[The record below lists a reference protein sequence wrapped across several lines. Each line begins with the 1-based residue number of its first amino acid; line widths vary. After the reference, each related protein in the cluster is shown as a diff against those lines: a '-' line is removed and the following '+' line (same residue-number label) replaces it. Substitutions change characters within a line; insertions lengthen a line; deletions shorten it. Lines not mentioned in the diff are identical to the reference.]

1 MSVTVLTLQEW
12 EHYTPETT
20 PALRGLS
27 FAGDTATRLR
37 AEQLTTTQQLEI
49 LELVRGL
56 AIQTH
61 SFVGNVMLG
70 PVQLVIHPKLTG
82 LPLLN
87 LLRYAYHL
95 RDLAILPES
104 DYAIGAATFQDL
116 LIAQLAAEVEEVL
129 ARGLHREYERTAEP
143 LSSPRGRLD
152 FQTYAR
158 RGGIAA
164 AALPCIHHPRL
175 EATLLNQVL
184 LAGLNLGAHLTTD
197 LILRVR
203 LRRLAQVLA
212 LTPTPA
218 PLHQETLAQAKR
230 ALDRRTAAYRPALT
244 LIELLLQASGLA
256 LDLPTGLR
264 LPGFLFD
271 MNRFFQA
278 LLSRFLHDYL
288 PGDYIIRDEYRLKEM
303 FAYVPG
309 HNPRHSQ
316 TPTPRPDFAILQG
329 VHLVALLDAK
339 YRDLWES
346 PLPREMLY
354 QLSLYALS
362 QPSGATATILY
373 PTLDPTAREARI
385 AIREPV
391 SGDNRAYVVLR
402 PVDLL
407 YLNQVL
413 TTFTGEKQRRACRV
427 LAQQLALGKESQ
439 YEHI

>member
-1 MSVTVLTLQEW
+1 MSVTVLTLREW
-12 EHYTPETT
+12 EHCTPETT

-27 FAGDTATRLR
+27 FAGDAATRLR
-37 AEQLTTTQQLEI
+37 VEQLTTTQQLEI
-49 LELVRGL
+49 LELARGL
-56 AIQTH
+56 AIQTN

-116 LIAQLAAEVEEVL
+116 LIAQLAAEVEELL
-129 ARGLHREYERTAEP
+129 ARGLHREYERTTES

-152 FQTYAR
+152 FQIYAR
-158 RGGIAA
+158 RGGVAA

-184 LAGLNLGAHLTTD
+184 LAGLNLGARLTTD
-197 LILRVR
+197 LILRGR
-203 LRRLAQVLA
+203 LRRLAQVFA
-212 LTPTPA
+212 LTLTPA
-218 PLHQETLAQAKR
+218 SLHQATLAQAKR
-230 ALDRRTAAYRPALT
+230 ALDRRTAAYRPAMT

-256 LDLPTGLR
+256 LDIPTGLR

-329 VHLVALLDAK
+329 AHLVALLDAK
-339 YRDLWES
+339 YRDLWEY

-354 QLSLYALS
+354 QLSLYSLS
-362 QPSGATATILY
+362 QPPGATATILY

-385 AIREPV
+385 AIREPLTG
-391 SGDNRAYVVLR
+391 GDQAYVVQR

-407 YLNQVL
+407 YLNEVL
-413 TTFTGEKQRRACRV
+413 TTFTGEKQRRARQV
-427 LAQQLALGKESQ
+427 FAQQLALGKGLP
-439 YEHI
+439 YEHT